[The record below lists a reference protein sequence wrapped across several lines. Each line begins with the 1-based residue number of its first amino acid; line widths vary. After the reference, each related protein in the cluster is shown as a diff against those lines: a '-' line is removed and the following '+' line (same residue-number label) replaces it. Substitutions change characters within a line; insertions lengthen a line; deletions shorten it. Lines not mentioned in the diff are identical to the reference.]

1 MTRTLQGQGGGGD
14 VAEQPIQEL
23 SSLRDVQPPPAL
35 VARVMT
41 RLAEPRVLT
50 VWQWLR
56 RPFSIELRVS
66 PLTLITLTL
75 GLAAMFVLIGA
86 TMK

>member
-1 MTRTLQGQGGGGD
+1 MLQGPSASD
-14 VAEQPIQEL
+14 VKEQPIEEL